1 VLRCLG
7 VVDLAY
13 FTREDTIILNVMVDG
28 SFHKIPLS
36 ETHTLSLL
44 KQLVKGLEEQWT
56 SIPRK

>member
-1 VLRCLG
+1 MLRCLG

-28 SFHKIPLS
+28 SFHKISLS